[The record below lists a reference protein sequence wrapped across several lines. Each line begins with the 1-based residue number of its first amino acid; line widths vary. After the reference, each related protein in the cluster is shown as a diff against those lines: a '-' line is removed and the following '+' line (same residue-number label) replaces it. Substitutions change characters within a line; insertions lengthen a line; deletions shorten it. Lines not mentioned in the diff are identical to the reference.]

1 MARILVC
8 DDDPGIRDLLVV
20 TLELDHEVETAEN
33 GRVALEALDEDPDI
47 DAIVLDV
54 MMPELDGYAT
64 LEQIR
69 ARPRL
74 ADVVVVMLS
83 ARVGDSDVARGLQA
97 GADAYL
103 TKPFDPLELE
113 ETVMALLELGP
124 EQRHERRARKLG

>member
-1 MARILVC
+1 MARIMVC

-20 TLELDHEVETAEN
+20 TLELDHEVRIAEN
-33 GRVALEALDEDPDI
+33 GRVALEALEDDAAI

-69 ARPRL
+69 AREDL

-83 ARVGDSDVARGLQA
+83 ARVGDRDVARGLQA
-97 GADAYL
+97 GADAYV
-103 TKPFDPLELE
+103 TKPFDPIELE
-113 ETVMALLELGP
+113 EVVLRLLELDP
-124 EQRHERRARKLG
+124 QQRRRRRARTAG